1 MKNSRS
7 LKALILAAGFGTRLG
22 DIGKTT
28 PKGLFKNKHNSSI
41 LDLILNQFL
50 QIEEVA
56 DIAVV
61 SNQRFYQ
68 LYKQHLSSQ
77 YKNKNITLLN
87 NGVMESDKRL
97 GSLGDLSFT
106 LNKLDWWGQNLL
118 VAPSDRTPN
127 SFLKK
132 MIDLFYQHQGQATVN
147 CLIEKPKTMIRNK
160 SGCVAVDKNN
170 RFTDFEEKPENPK
183 SNYASIPF
191 YIFPP
196 QALELLKKYQKAGE
210 NMDSPGNIFP
220 WLIKH
225 NHPIYAYITKTHSFD
240 IGDLKDLEKFQTEH
254 K

>member
-1 MKNSRS
+1 MENNK
-7 LKALILAAGFGTRLG
+7 LKALVLAAGFGTRLG
-22 DIGKTT
+22 EVGKTT
-28 PKGLFKNKHNSSI
+28 PKGLFKNKQNLSI

-50 QIEEVA
+50 EIEEIE
-56 DIAVV
+56 DIAIV
-61 SNQRFYQ
+61 SNQRFHQPYQ
-68 LYKQHLSSQ
+68 QHLANEF
-77 YKNKNITLLN
+77 KNKNITLLN
-87 NGVMESDKRL
+87 DGVMESDKRL
-97 GSLGDLSFT
+97 GSLGDLIFA
-106 LNKLDWWGQNLL
+106 LNKLGWWEQNLL

-132 MIDLFYQHQGQATVN
+132 MIALFNTHQGKATIN
-147 CLIEKPKTMIRNK
+147 CLIEEPKEMIRHK
-160 SGCVAVDKNN
+160 SGCVRVDDSN
-170 RFTDFEEKPENPK
+170 RFIDFEEKPEEPK

-196 QALELLKKYQKAGE
+196 EALKLLKLYQEAGE

-225 NHPIYAYITKTHSFD
+225 NHPIYAYITNTHSFD